1 MTDKYPHLREDMPHI
16 LQNCEDLG
24 MASPYVACFV
34 GSNGAVLVRR
44 YTGWDRF
51 EELAE
56 HTEVA
61 PGMYEDMALPINI
74 MVVDRNG
81 DGMRATISPEKGLT
95 FHQ

>member
-61 PGMYEDMALPINI
+61 PGMYEDMALPITSWSSI
-74 MVVDRNG
+74 VMAMACGPPLAPRRD
-81 DGMRATISPEKGLT
+81 
-95 FHQ
+95 